1 MLRPEEEVAP
11 GNPLPANFETAE
23 GKRYF
28 VGEPESVYRRLGV
41 LGPQPVLVSER
52 LDTVK
57 SNEEVPLVLLFNVA
71 SEGTY
76 AERDAQR
83 IAIRY
88 SKMLGER
95 AAQRAVEATMHFF
108 EEPHRRKLLVVF
120 DGVFVEQ
127 PYNALPAIGVFLS
140 KDVDDN
146 SAQLVENAAPWPQQP
161 HNVGL
166 FPLPGTGGYRHLLSC
181 RSDGVRLA
189 GLTFEALAPL
199 CQPRVRAAR
208 REGEYR
214 DRPVIRPFNNFS
226 RGLALSVAFKNVARR
241 ITSARIA
248 GGDGSDAGGMSAD
261 LQAEAAHQ
269 EYLQRLRNTM
279 EGVIDVSDT
288 RHVWAPN
295 ERSMLGA
302 QLIRLIQDD
311 LKNDLHPM
319 MFTSARGFLNT
330 LFARAAPPGDKI
342 WYKAPSRSHENLCA
356 SLAETS
362 AAALLKNSGI
372 NIRLTAPDDPEVAF
386 KTLHGQVKIGS
397 EDGKFDFMEWY
408 VRFGMREVQCPRFW
422 PLAWNESLT
431 DAHHR
436 GFVNTFSGF
445 ACHAWLRNESER
457 RESERIYRQMKSRDA
472 AATDPRPLSAR
483 QVELGKTRGEPSSLH
498 FFLDHL
504 RHLCSDDEETLKML
518 TNWLALLALHPAMK
532 PPTCFIFKGPPGV
545 GKTSATVAF
554 AVRMLSPA
562 HMRKVTQMEHL
573 VGHFNADAENSVIT
587 IIEEMDFKDQKAK
600 ALNALQ
606 GTAFRTER
614 RWALA
619 CGYPPRS

>member
-28 VGEPESVYRRLGV
+28 VAEPESVYRRLGV

-71 SEGTY
+71 SEGAY

-83 IAIRY
+83 IAVRY

-95 AAQRAVEATMHFF
+95 ATQRAVEATMHFF

-146 SAQLVENAAPWPQQP
+146 SAQLVENAAPWPEQP
-161 HNVGL
+161 HNTGL

-189 GLTFEALAPL
+189 GLSFEALAPL

-226 RGLALSVAFKNVARR
+226 RGLALSAAFKNVARR
-241 ITSARIA
+241 IQSARIA

-261 LQAEAAHQ
+261 LKAEAAHMK
-269 EYLQRLRNTM
+269 YLQRLRDTM

-302 QLIRLIQDD
+302 QLIRLIEDD
-311 LKNDLHPM
+311 LKNDIHPL

-330 LFARAAPPGDKI
+330 MFARAAPPGDKI

-356 SLAETS
+356 ALAETN
-362 AAALLKNSGI
+362 AAALLKNSGV

-386 KTLHGQVKIGS
+386 KTLHGQVKVSS

-445 ACHAWLRNESER
+445 ACHAWLRNESELAR
-457 RESERIYRQMKSRDA
+457 SRDEYEVQTRA
-472 AATDPRPLSAR
+472 HMLEGQRAR
-483 QVELGKTRGEPSSLH
+483 ANAEEPTALQ
-498 FFLDHL
+498 FFTQHL
-504 RHLCSDDEETLKML
+504 LHLCSDDQATLKML
-518 TNWLALLALHPAMK
+518 LGWLALLALYPAMK

-554 AVRMLSPA
+554 AERMLSPA